1 MKRHLLFSLFTLLLV
16 LLGGVNVSVQAEV
29 TKPDDTQKYPFSVSG
44 VDYDQK
50 FETWDALK
58 EGIKKGSSDI
68 SSDKLKI
75 D

>member
-1 MKRHLLFSLFTLLLV
+1 M
-16 LLGGVNVSVQAEV
+16 SVQAEV